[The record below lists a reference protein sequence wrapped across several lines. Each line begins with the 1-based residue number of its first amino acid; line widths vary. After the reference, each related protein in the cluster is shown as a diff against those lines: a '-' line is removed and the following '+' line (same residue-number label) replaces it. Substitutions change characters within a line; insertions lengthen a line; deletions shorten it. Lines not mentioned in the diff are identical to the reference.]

1 MLELIIKVRRQVLLI
16 ERYQLITE
24 NIIKMKISRKG
35 QLITFPK
42 FMKGIYKNRCPNF
55 TISVPDP
62 LFSKYKKR
70 KYPGYSG
77 VSCDGM
83 GEVPNKLRE
92 MMENSKT
99 ATDILTLMTSDM
111 VVF

>member
-1 MLELIIKVRRQVLLI
+1 MLELITKVRRQVLLI

-24 NIIKMKISRKG
+24 NIIKMKITRKG
-35 QLITFPK
+35 QLMTFVK
-42 FMKGIYKNRCPNF
+42 FMKSIYKNRFPRH
-55 TISVPDP
+55 TICVPDP

-70 KYPGYSG
+70 KYPGYSA

-92 MMENSKT
+92 MMENAST
-99 ATDILTLMTSDM
+99 AVDILGLMVNEM